1 MGRLLEKIT
10 LRFILS
16 TNVIAAVLLGAS
28 ALLTGLDPRDWF
40 ISGFPS
46 LLFPYFALVNV
57 VYVICWL
64 PVRPR
69 WSILSLS
76 VLLLC
81 SATLRSV
88 LPFRTSESFQTEPS
102 ADRLRVMTWNIRF
115 FTPFRS
121 LYYDPNS
128 ASKYEHIFREIER
141 FQPDVV
147 CFQEFTNYGSHQGS
161 DPVDI
166 LKRRMGYA
174 YFYFPGDD
182 LNWNSVASGTA
193 IFSRHP
199 IVATENIRYEK
210 DRYRDV
216 EHTVAADIR
225 WRGDTVR
232 VYSIH
237 LKSFGFLPSD
247 YSSFQKIRKTE
258 DTGLHA
264 SKSLFRKMRQTFW
277 DHAEQADMI
286 SERIANARYPQIICT
301 DLNDVAHSYA
311 YNTLKGVRQDV
322 FAVKGS
328 GLGKTYT
335 SPSSPILGKLPT
347 LRIDHIFVSP
357 SFEVVQMTTGQ
368 SRLSDHQAVVADLRM
383 AEKE

>member
-16 TNVIAAVLLGAS
+16 TNVVAAVLLGAS
-28 ALLTGLDPRDWF
+28 ALLTGLDPRESF

-46 LLFPYFALVNV
+46 LLFPYFALVNLL
-57 VYVICWL
+57 YIFCWL
-64 PVRPR
+64 LVRPR

-76 VLLLC
+76 ILLLC
-81 SATLRSV
+81 TGSLRSV
-88 LPFRTSESFQTEPS
+88 LPFRTSESFQLEPT
-102 ADRLRVMTWNIRF
+102 AERLRVMTWNIRF
-115 FTPFRS
+115 FTAFS
-121 LYYDPNS
+121 NLYYDQPS
-128 ASKYEHIFREIER
+128 ASKYEHIFREIEKYR
-141 FQPDVV
+141 PDVV
-147 CFQEFTNYGSHQGS
+147 CFQEFTNNGSHHGS

-166 LKRRMGYA
+166 LKSRLGYR
-174 YFYFPGDD
+174 YYYFPGDD

-193 IFSRHP
+193 IFSKYP
-199 IVATENIRYEK
+199 IVGTENIRYEK

-258 DTGLHA
+258 DTGLYA
-264 SKSLFRKMRQTFW
+264 SKSLFRKMRQTFR

-286 SERIANARYPQIICT
+286 SRKLDQCRYPQVICM
-301 DLNDVAHSYA
+301 DMNDVAHSYA
-311 YNTLKGVRQDV
+311 YNRLKGDRQDV
-322 FAVKGS
+322 FAVSGS

-335 SPSSPILGKLPT
+335 SPSSRILGKLPT
-347 LRIDHIFVSP
+347 LRIDHIFVSDA
-357 SFEVVQMTTGQ
+357 FEVVQTTTGQ
-368 SRLSDHQAVVADLRM
+368 PRLSDHHAVIADLRM

>member
-1 MGRLLEKIT
+1 MRRLLEKIT
-10 LRFILS
+10 LKFILS
-16 TNVIAAVLLGAS
+16 TNIIAAVLLAGS
-28 ALLTGLDPRDWF
+28 VLLTGLDPRDWF

-46 LLFPYFALVNV
+46 LLFPYVALVNIL
-57 VYVICWL
+57 YVLCWL

-76 VLLLC
+76 VLILC
-81 SATLRSV
+81 SESIRSV
-88 LPFRTSESFQTEPS
+88 LPFRVPKPFQIEKAT
-102 ADRLRVMTWNIRF
+102 DRLRVMTWNIRF
-115 FTPFRS
+115 FTPFRD
-121 LYYDPNS
+121 LYYDQHS
-128 ASKYEHIFREIER
+128 ASRYDHIFREIEHY
-141 FQPDVV
+141 QPDVV
-147 CFQEFTNYGSHQGS
+147 CFQEFTNNGSHHGS

-166 LKRRMGYA
+166 LKNRMGYR

-193 IFSRHP
+193 VFSKHP

-225 WRGDTVR
+225 WRDDTVR

-237 LKSFGFLPSD
+237 LKSFGFLPND
-247 YSSFQKIRKTE
+247 YHSFQKIRKSE
-258 DTGLHA
+258 DKGLQA
-264 SKSLFRKMRQTFW
+264 SKSLFRKMSRTFR

-286 SERIANARYPQIICT
+286 STKLSHCRYPQIICM
-301 DLNDVAHSYA
+301 DMNDVALSYA
-311 YNTLKGVRQDV
+311 YNRLKGDRQDV
-322 FAVKGS
+322 FAVSGS

-347 LRIDHIFVSP
+347 LRIDHIFVSEA
-357 SFEVVQMTTGQ
+357 FDVVQTATGQ
-368 SRLSDHQAVVADLRM
+368 PRLSDHQAVIADLRLP
-383 AEKE
+383 EKE

>member
-1 MGRLLEKIT
+1 MRRVLEKIT

-16 TNVIAAVLLGAS
+16 TNIIAVVLLVAS
-28 ALLTGLDPRDWF
+28 ALLAGLDPRDWF

-57 VYVICWL
+57 LYALCWL
-64 PVRPR
+64 AVRPR
-69 WSILSLS
+69 WSILSLA
-76 VLLLC
+76 VLALC
-81 SATLRSV
+81 SGSLRSV
-88 LPFRTSESFQTEPS
+88 LPFRTSSPFHTETS
-102 ADRLRVMTWNIRF
+102 AEKLRVMTWNIRF

-128 ASKYEHIFREIER
+128 GSKYEHIFREIER
-141 FQPDVV
+141 YRPDIV
-147 CFQEFTNYGSHQGS
+147 CFQEFTNNGSHDGS

-166 LKRRMGYA
+166 LKNRMGYR

-210 DRYRDV
+210 ERYRDV

-225 WRGDTVR
+225 WGKDTIR
-232 VYSIH
+232 VFSIH

-247 YSSFQKIRKTE
+247 YSSFQKIRKSE
-258 DTGLHA
+258 DTGLQA
-264 SKSLFRKMRQTFW
+264 SKSLFRKMQQTFW

-286 SERIANARYPQIICT
+286 SGRIAHCRYPQIICT

-311 YNTLKGVRQDV
+311 YDMLKADRQDV
-322 FAVKGS
+322 FVVRGN

-347 LRIDHIFVSP
+347 LRIDHIFVSQD
-357 SFEVVQMTTGQ
+357 FEVAQMTTGRA
-368 SRLSDHQAVVADLRM
+368 RLSDHQAVIADLRLP
-383 AEKE
+383 EKE

>member
-1 MGRLLEKIT
+1 
-10 LRFILS
+10 
-16 TNVIAAVLLGAS
+16 
-28 ALLTGLDPRDWF
+28 
-40 ISGFPS
+40 
-46 LLFPYFALVNV
+46 
-57 VYVICWL
+57 
-64 PVRPR
+64 
-69 WSILSLS
+69 
-76 VLLLC
+76 
-81 SATLRSV
+81 
-88 LPFRTSESFQTEPS
+88 
-102 ADRLRVMTWNIRF
+102 
-115 FTPFRS
+115 
-121 LYYDPNS
+121 
-128 ASKYEHIFREIER
+128 
-141 FQPDVV
+141 
-147 CFQEFTNYGSHQGS
+147 
-161 DPVDI
+161 
-166 LKRRMGYA
+166 MGYR

-216 EHTVAADIR
+216 EHTVVADIR
-225 WRGDTVR
+225 WRRDTIR

-247 YSSFQKIRKTE
+247 YSSFQKIKKSE

-264 SKSLFRKMRQTFW
+264 SKSLFRKMRQTFR

-286 SERIANARYPQIICT
+286 GQKMALCRYPQVICL

-311 YNTLKGVRQDV
+311 YNILKADRQDV
-322 FAVKGS
+322 FAVGGS

-347 LRIDHIFVSP
+347 LRIDHIFVSGN
-357 SFEVVQMTTGQ
+357 FQVEQTTTGQ
-368 SRLSDHQAVVADLRM
+368 ARLSDHQAVITDLRL

>member
-1 MGRLLEKIT
+1 MRRLMEIIT
-10 LRFILS
+10 LRFVLT
-16 TNVIAAVLLGAS
+16 TNIIAAVTLGGC
-28 ALLTGLDPRDWF
+28 ALLMGFDPRAWF

-46 LLFPYFALVNV
+46 LLFPYLALLNLL
-57 VYVICWL
+57 YVIGWL
-64 PVRPR
+64 MVRPR
-69 WSILSLS
+69 WSVLSLV

-81 SATLRSV
+81 AAPLQSV
-88 LPFRTSESFQTEPS
+88 LPFRGPS
-102 ADRLRVMTWNIRF
+102 TFDTKTDPDRLRVMTWNIRF

-128 ASKYEHIFREIER
+128 ATKYEHIFREIEHY
-141 FQPDVV
+141 QPDVV
-147 CFQEFTNYGSHQGS
+147 CFQEFTNNGSHQGS

-166 LKRRMGYA
+166 LKRRMGYR

-182 LNWNSVASGTA
+182 LNWNTVASGTA
-193 IFSRHP
+193 IFSKHP

-225 WRGDTVR
+225 WGRDTIR

-247 YSSFQKIRKTE
+247 YSSFQKIKKSE
-258 DTGLHA
+258 DTGLLA
-264 SKSLFRKMRQTFW
+264 SKSLFRKMRQTFR

-286 SERIANARYPQIICT
+286 SRKIAYCRYPQVICM

-311 YNTLKGVRQDV
+311 YNTLKGDRQDV
-322 FAVKGS
+322 FTVGGS

-347 LRIDHIFVSP
+347 LRIDHIFVSQA
-357 SFEVVQMTTGQ
+357 FEVEQTTTGQ
-368 SRLSDHQAVVADLRM
+368 SMLSDHQAVISDLRL

>member
-1 MGRLLEKIT
+1 MRRLLEKIT
-10 LRFILS
+10 LKFVLT
-16 TNVIAAVLLGAS
+16 TNIIAALALGGCA
-28 ALLTGLDPRDWF
+28 ALMGLDPRTWS

-46 LLFPYFALVNV
+46 LLFPYLALLNLLYV
-57 VYVICWL
+57 VFWL
-64 PVRPR
+64 LLKPR
-69 WSILSLS
+69 LS
-76 VLLLC
+76 VLSLVVLLFC
-81 SATLRSV
+81 ARPLQFV
-88 LPFRTSESFQTEPS
+88 LPFRGPNTFDKQTY

-121 LYYDPNS
+121 LYYDANS
-128 ASKYEHIFREIER
+128 AARYEHIFKEIELY
-141 FQPDVV
+141 QPDVV
-147 CFQEFTNYGSHQGS
+147 CFQEFTNNGSHQGA

-166 LKRRMGYA
+166 LKRRMGYR

-216 EHTVAADIR
+216 EHTVVADIR
-225 WRGDTVR
+225 WRRDTIR

-247 YSSFQKIRKTE
+247 YSSFQKIKKSE

-264 SKSLFRKMRQTFW
+264 SKSLFRKMRQTFR

-286 SERIANARYPQIICT
+286 GQKMALCRYPQVICL

-311 YNTLKGVRQDV
+311 YNILKADRQDV
-322 FAVKGS
+322 FAVGGS

-347 LRIDHIFVSP
+347 LRIDHIFVSGT
-357 SFEVVQMTTGQ
+357 FQVEQTTTGQ
-368 SRLSDHQAVVADLRM
+368 ARLSDHQAVITDLRL

>member
-1 MGRLLEKIT
+1 MRRLLEKIT
-10 LRFILS
+10 LRFVLT
-16 TNVIAAVLLGAS
+16 TNIIAALILGAS
-28 ALLTGLDPRDWF
+28 AMLTGLDPRDWF
-40 ISGFPS
+40 LSGFPS
-46 LLFPYFALVNV
+46 LLFPYFALLNIL
-57 VYVICWL
+57 YVIFWL
-64 PVRPR
+64 PIRPR
-69 WSILSLS
+69 WSVFSLA
-76 VLLLC
+76 VLLGCAGPLQ
-81 SATLRSV
+81 SV
-88 LPFRTSESFQTEPS
+88 MPFRASVRFDTKTIP
-102 ADRLRVMTWNIRF
+102 DRLRVMTWNIRF

-128 ASKYEHIFREIER
+128 ASKYEHIFREIEHY
-141 FQPDVV
+141 QPDVV
-147 CFQEFTNYGSHQGS
+147 CFQEFTNNGSHEGS

-166 LKRRMGYA
+166 LKRRMGYR
-174 YFYFPGDD
+174 YYYFPGDD

-193 IFSRHP
+193 IFSKHP

-210 DRYRDV
+210 ERYRDV

-225 WRGDTVR
+225 WGRDTIR

-286 SERIANARYPQIICT
+286 SRKIANCRYPHIVCT

-311 YNTLKGVRQDV
+311 YNTLKGDRQDV
-322 FAVKGS
+322 FAIRGS

-347 LRIDHIFVSP
+347 LRIDHIFASQAFTVD
-357 SFEVVQMTTGQ
+357 QTTTGQ
-368 SRLSDHQAVVADLRM
+368 PMLSDHQAVIADLRLP
-383 AEKE
+383 EKE